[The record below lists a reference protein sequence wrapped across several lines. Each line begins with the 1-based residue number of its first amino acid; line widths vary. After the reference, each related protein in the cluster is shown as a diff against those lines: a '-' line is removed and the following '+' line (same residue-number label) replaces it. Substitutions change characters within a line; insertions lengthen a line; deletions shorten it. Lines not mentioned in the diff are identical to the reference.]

1 MRIKF
6 PNWLTVNVGGNYYLP
21 REGKNMVTSRKS
33 YALLFIFHSSMHVCV
48 VYMPSYLPSD

>member
-33 YALLFIFHSSMHVCV
+33 YALLFIFHSSMYVCV